1 MNLLDECI
9 ESLDNCYILNEDEKK
24 QVENNFYSLVPLTNW
39 GRIDWDKFDSKIEI
53 TQVEDILNL
62 CNESNFYIIWSVND
76 PILKSDINDILN
88 KIDDVTAVSFDTWL
102 LSEDKK
108 IIIEFYHEGEVTLG
122 KLKN

>member
-9 ESLDNCYILNEDEKK
+9 EALDNCYILNEDEKK

-76 PILKSDINDILN
+76 PILKSNINDILN